1 MRQISAAAGLGAL
14 LLVAGCNSW
23 PHLRGDSSNGPA
35 ARVSAET
42 PTRETL
48 VDYLNRN
55 ARLIQSMEVG
65 ELDLEARQGL
75 QSVGMRG
82 WMVCQK
88 PKNFRMT
95 GKVVGKDSVDMG
107 SNDQEFWYW
116 ISKSEP
122 PYLFHCAYDDLSRGR
137 ARMPFPFQ
145 PDWIMESLGLQEMGS
160 PEKFQVVAKRD
171 TVELIEMTRSPQ
183 GQPVRKVT
191 VFSSQAARGSL
202 PQVTA
207 HILQDANGREICGAY
222 VSVVQQDRATGAI
235 IPKRIRLVWPSEK
248 MELNLKLDEVEVNKP
263 IETQRA
269 TVWFTRPNLENV
281 STYNLARGLETAPT
295 GGVRRASGY
304 YR

>member
-1 MRQISAAAGLGAL
+1 M
-14 LLVAGCNSW
+14 
-23 PHLRGDSSNGPA
+23 
-35 ARVSAET
+35 
-42 PTRETL
+42 
-48 VDYLNRN
+48 
-55 ARLIQSMEVG
+55 
-65 ELDLEARQGL
+65 

-107 SNDQEFWYW
+107 SNDREFWYW

-160 PEKFQVVAKRD
+160 PEKFQVAAKRD
-171 TVELIEMTRSPQ
+171 TIELTEITRSPQ
-183 GQPVRKVT
+183 GQSVRKVT
-191 VFSSQAARGSL
+191 VFSSQATRGSS

-222 VSVVQQDRATGAI
+222 VSVIQQDRATGAI

-263 IETQRA
+263 IEAQRA

-281 STYNLARGLETAPT
+281 STYNLARGLEAAPT
-295 GGVRRASGY
+295 GAVQRASGY
-304 YR
+304 QR